1 MTEKQKFLTK
11 TISLIMLFIIA
22 ATVFA
27 FMEKSQF
34 IKIENYF
41 SGDVSVIYFENEESK
56 NKNITLSDISIK
68 NNDLLVYQSISLNC
82 TNNVNFGKLSL
93 NIFATK
99 EEIVEIK
106 IKKDL
111 FSTEYLT
118 KKTILT
124 KQNKNLVIDIEAD
137 FNFTAGEVL
146 HLEID
151 GLQNI
156 AIGLLKLS
164 N

>member
-1 MTEKQKFLTK
+1 MTDKQKFLTK